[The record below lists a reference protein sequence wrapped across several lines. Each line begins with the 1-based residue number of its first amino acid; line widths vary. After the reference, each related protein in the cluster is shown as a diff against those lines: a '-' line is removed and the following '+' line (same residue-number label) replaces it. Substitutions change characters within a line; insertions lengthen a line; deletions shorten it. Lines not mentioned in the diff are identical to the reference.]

1 MRSRRTPLEKKP
13 WRDLPALEGRVEA
26 KFLRP
31 LYLGESIAPFRLLDA
46 PLAVIPWDDEASRLL
61 DRDAARS
68 AGHIHLSRWLTEVE
82 AVWATHGKRSSEPL
96 VPRLDYFGQ
105 LSAQM
110 PTPPIRVVYGAS
122 GTLPAAAILRD
133 SSAVVEHKLYW
144 TATVEEEARY
154 LEAILNSETA
164 RSRVAGRQSRG
175 QWGARDFDKV
185 MLDLPIP
192 TFDPSEPLHAELVA
206 AAIHAESIAAAVPLL
221 GDLGFVRARGVV
233 RAALAAA
240 GVAQDIDRLVQELL
254 GAVPPIAIDPSFESD
269 LGVAAFDDGDLEVDT
284 AVELDHP
291 DDIAD

>member
-1 MRSRRTPLEKKP
+1 MRSRRTALEKKP

-82 AVWATHGKRSSEPL
+82 SVWATHGKRSSEPL

-133 SSAVVEHKLYW
+133 PRAVVEHKLYW

-192 TFDPSEPLHAELVA
+192 MFDPSLPLHAELVA
-206 AAIHAESIAAAVPLL
+206 AAVRAESIAAALPMR
-221 GDLGFVRARGVV
+221 GDLGFVRARSLIRKVLVDEGIAAHIDGLVGV
-233 RAALAAA
+233 
-240 GVAQDIDRLVQELL
+240 LL
-254 GAVPPIAIDPSFESD
+254 QS
-269 LGVAAFDDGDLEVDT
+269 GDSPTNSL
-284 AVELDHP
+284 LD
-291 DDIAD
+291 

>member
-1 MRSRRTPLEKKP
+1 LIKSRRTVLEKKP

-46 PLAVIPWDDEASRLL
+46 PLAIIPWDDTASRLL

-68 AGHIHLSRWLTEVE
+68 GGHLHLSRWLTEVE

-110 PTPPIRVVYGAS
+110 PPPPIRVVYGAS
-122 GTLPAAAILRD
+122 GTLPAAAIVRD
-133 SSAVVEHKLYW
+133 PRAVVEHKLYW
-144 TATVEEEARY
+144 TATRDDEAHY
-154 LEAILNSETA
+154 LEAILNSEAA

-175 QWGARDFDKV
+175 QWGARDFDKL

-192 TFDPSEPLHAELVA
+192 TFDPSEPIHAELVA
-206 AAIHAESIAAAVPLL
+206 AAFRAESIAAAVPLPS
-221 GDLGFVRARGVV
+221 DVGFVRARGSV
-233 RAALAAA
+233 RAALVAA
-240 GVAQDIDRLVQELL
+240 GLAQDIDRLVQRLL
-254 GAVPPIAIDPSFESD
+254 GDTPAIAVGPP
-269 LGVAAFDDGDLEVDT
+269 LGGVLDVVEFDDDSEMN
-284 AVELDHP
+284 AVIEQ
-291 DDIAD
+291 DDPNGIPN